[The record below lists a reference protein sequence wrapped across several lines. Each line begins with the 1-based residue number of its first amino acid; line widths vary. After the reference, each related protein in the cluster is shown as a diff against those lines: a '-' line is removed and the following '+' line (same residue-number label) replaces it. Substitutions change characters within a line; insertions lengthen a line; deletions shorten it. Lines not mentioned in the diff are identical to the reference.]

1 MIKVIGIKKKIEDR
15 GINKSWLI
23 NQLGISRGTFYSRL
37 KDGLFTHE
45 EYSIL
50 KTNGIVYKKFIN

>member
-23 NQLGISRGTFYSRL
+23 KQLGISRGTFYSRL
-37 KDGLFTHE
+37 KDGLFTPE
-45 EYSIL
+45 EHSIL
-50 KTNGIVYKKFIN
+50 NIHGLV

>member
-50 KTNGIVYKKFIN
+50 KTNGIV

>member
-1 MIKVIGIKKKIEDR
+1 MIKVIGIKKKIEDK

-23 NQLGISRGTFYSRL
+23 KQLKISRGTFYSRL
-37 KDGLFTHE
+37 KEEMFEPE

-50 KTNGIVYKKFIN
+50 KTNGLV